1 MGPTLPSNMDI
12 QLPMQSG
19 LYTNLG
25 LSVNRKNE
33 KMIPENGGRL
43 KYSDG
48 KYEKKKKKPD
58 LKQD

>member
-1 MGPTLPSNMDI
+1 MRPTLPSNMDI

-25 LSVNRKNE
+25 LSVSRKST
-33 KMIPENGGRL
+33 KMIPEAGGKL

-48 KYEKKKKKPD
+48 KYEKKT
-58 LKQD
+58 